1 MLSHTHKQRSKGGN
15 GNIAQYGDGVGA
27 EFLGTSGASLGDTFP
42 TGGNKGHHHKF
53 CPPSLV
59 VKIYKRT
66 K

>member
-15 GNIAQYGDGVGA
+15 GNIAQYGNGVGA

-42 TGGNKGHHHKF
+42 TGGNKGHHEF